1 MSKRRLVLSVQGRES
16 PRQGPRATVQ
26 PRAAWRR
33 GRGRA
38 EQTGLASHL
47 TPLLLPPAATAGSY
61 QPATR
66 STGNNGGRQE
76 PRHPLPPQQEV
87 PAMSSG
93 PGLQGQLPAQ
103 RKQWGAGGQQP
114 GPSWCP
120 SSSLCAPQVAPSRGS
135 PTFGCYFLIVVGGRQ
150 KEGAVPRALGNQDT
164 WVLVST
170 SSLWAAVPHYLFSL
184 IS

>member
-1 MSKRRLVLSVQGRES
+1 MVLSVQGRES

-26 PRAAWRR
+26 PPAAWQR

-38 EQTGLASHL
+38 EQTGLASRL
-47 TPLLLPPAATAGSY
+47 TSLLLPPAATAGSY
-61 QPATR
+61 QPATL

-114 GPSWCP
+114 GPSRCP
-120 SSSLCAPQVAPSRGS
+120 SSSLCVLQAALPRGS

-164 WVLVST
+164 WVSVST